1 MEDCSGLPK
10 SLIECILAATAG
22 SIVPIVPCGV
32 CAPSLVAA
40 TIHGSLDSLFLS
52 RDHGSM
58 AKSLITSNPGRGS
71 ILREIAPS
79 LIGATESIRDSPGN
93 ISRPFT
99 EMAVFE
105 SSAEPSRNVR
115 DPS

>member
-1 MEDCSGLPK
+1 MFWLPK

-22 SIVPIVPCGV
+22 SIVPIIAPCGV
-32 CAPSLVAA
+32 WAPSLVAA

-58 AKSLITSNPGRGS
+58 ARSLITSNPGSGS
-71 ILREIAPS
+71 ILREISPS
-79 LIGATESIRDSPGN
+79 LRGATESMRDSPGN

-99 EMAVFE
+99 EIAVFG